1 MSSGSNNGHSFEKT
15 SSCKKGDGINA
26 DGLEMYGGS
35 LSISETASDGVDCS
49 ELIHIEGGTL
59 DLNVAAD
66 DSKGL
71 KCDSVIEI
79 TGGKVNAEVSG
90 KGSKAV
96 KAKGKVTVSGGELI
110 AELSAK
116 EPFAGTNNDY
126 GYNAAIA
133 CDGDIEIAQEG
144 KVKVTGAGIAAGA
157 FARNGSKNSSA
168 GGMGGKMS
176 PTAVLVITDGK
187 AKMVS
192 VKAEDTISKII
203 DMVPEVVD
211 KVASIRGKKTEEQ
224 IAVEEKI
231 EEIGSKEEKIGE

>member
-1 MSSGSNNGHSFEKT
+1 MSRNQFKDTVNTLFEGMERMFSTKT
-15 SSCKKGDGINA
+15 VVGEPVYVGNTIIVP
-26 DGLEMYGGS
+26 L
-35 LSISETASDGVDCS
+35 VD
-49 ELIHIEGGTL
+49 
-59 DLNVAAD
+59 
-66 DSKGL
+66 
-71 KCDSVIEI
+71 
-79 TGGKVNAEVSG
+79 VN
-90 KGSKAV
+90 
-96 KAKGKVTVSGGELI
+96 
-110 AELSAK
+110 
-116 EPFAGTNNDY
+116 F
-126 GYNAAIA
+126 
-133 CDGDIEIAQEG
+133 
-144 KVKVTGAGIAAGA
+144 GIAAGA